1 MSTRE
6 ETPLMQR
13 LRAVRQQNNW
23 TLEQAGKACGIA
35 ASTLSKIE
43 NGLMSPT
50 YDVLQKLATGLN
62 LDVSELFTSARDAM
76 GAGRCV
82 VDRAGQGKP
91 HKTPH
96 YDHQLLCAQLSNKKI
111 MPFHTCIT
119 ARKFSDFR
127 DWSRHDGEE
136 FVYVL
141 SGEIELYTEYYAPA
155 RLGPGDCF
163 YIDSRMGHRCISVSE
178 ENATV
183 IWVATQRNSQKHE
196 SGDT

>member
-23 TLEQAGKACGIA
+23 TLEQAGKECGIA

-82 VDRAGQGKP
+82 VDRAGQGRP
-91 HKTPH
+91 HITPH
-96 YDHQLLCAQLSNKKI
+96 YSHQLLCA
-111 MPFHTCIT
+111 
-119 ARKFSDFR
+119 
-127 DWSRHDGEE
+127 
-136 FVYVL
+136 
-141 SGEIELYTEYYAPA
+141 
-155 RLGPGDCF
+155 
-163 YIDSRMGHRCISVSE
+163 
-178 ENATV
+178 
-183 IWVATQRNSQKHE
+183 
-196 SGDT
+196 